1 MLSPGPP
8 VLNPGCGRLGPS
20 VARTRGGRLVG
31 GATWAPERVQHVCPG
46 CAFLFTIIWGL
57 WPTGSR
63 GQAAPGPL
71 SFTVDRPALSNK
83 HKEVSSAGPFQTSL
97 AHGLQLVTGHGDVFL
112 LGLQRGQSFGSHRTR
127 GSHLLLRRCGPS
139 CDLRRSWRQL
149 SAFWNPLLLG
159 SWGREAKLLRSHAA
173 GRGAEHLICSFP
185 QRAGGSEPEAQ
196 AVVAEVFS
204 RQKQT
209 VWVGGEAGQPPKAP
223 PPGPAAARP
232 LSAAQGRLIVFLAGG
247 AQGGAAPTRGR
258 HVLCHFSFLELRVHL
273 WLGQISGNR
282 ISGTRDC
289 FLGFCK
295 RVFSAEVR
303 QDASSREG

>member
-1 MLSPGPP
+1 MASGPCLLSPGPP

-112 LGLQRGQSFGSHRTR
+112 LGLQR
-127 GSHLLLRRCGPS
+127 
-139 CDLRRSWRQL
+139 
-149 SAFWNPLLLG
+149 
-159 SWGREAKLLRSHAA
+159 
-173 GRGAEHLICSFP
+173 
-185 QRAGGSEPEAQ
+185 GGSEPEAQ